1 MNEITVSLD
10 VIIKN
15 KNVIVSSLSVAK
27 AFDRQHSHILRSI
40 EDIKRDW
47 DSLIQSKNGLNR
59 NIIPLKSQGNKQVIF
74 TDYFKESEY
83 IAENGR
89 LVKFFEMNRNGF
101 MLLANSF
108 NGKRILPIKL
118 AFIERFD
125 ELEHITLEQAK
136 ETENRKNLN
145 QAIKESLYGS

>member
-1 MNEITVSLD
+1 M
-10 VIIKN
+10 
-15 KNVIVSSLSVAK
+15 
-27 AFDRQHSHILRSI
+27 
-40 EDIKRDW
+40 
-47 DSLIQSKNGLNR
+47 NR

-101 MLLANSF
+101 MLLANSL

-118 AFIERFD
+118 A
-125 ELEHITLEQAK
+125 LLKGLT
-136 ETENRKNLN
+136 
-145 QAIKESLYGS
+145 S

>member
-83 IAENGR
+83 IVSR
-89 LVKFFEMNRNGF
+89 
-101 MLLANSF
+101 
-108 NGKRILPIKL
+108 
-118 AFIERFD
+118 
-125 ELEHITLEQAK
+125 
-136 ETENRKNLN
+136 
-145 QAIKESLYGS
+145 AI

>member
-101 MLLANSF
+101 MLLAN
-108 NGKRILPIKL
+108 
-118 AFIERFD
+118 
-125 ELEHITLEQAK
+125 
-136 ETENRKNLN
+136 
-145 QAIKESLYGS
+145 